1 MKRNL
6 YKKGEKKCISNYRQV
21 SLPTSFSKVLGSDMY
36 NRLFG
41 HLNDNNILVEE
52 GIRFRKIL
60 TTEKAI
66 YELMNE
72 LIN

>member
-1 MKRNL
+1 
-6 YKKGEKKCISNYRQV
+6 
-21 SLPTSFSKVLGSDMY
+21 MY